1 MAAITDKFTKAYDYF
16 STTLSGSITNADTTI
31 ACADL
36 SDLASVDTAVY
47 FVIDYRDANGAV
59 KTDNSREICKGVISG
74 DDFINC
80 TRGLGGT
87 TAQSHSASAVV
98 ELLSTAVGHN
108 DLIDGILAGHNQDG
122 THDFDTLYDT
132 NGNEMLKTSVA
143 ASAVN
148 EVTVNN
154 AATGGVPGITASG
167 GDTNVHVQ
175 VIGKGNGLTKTSVL
189 RQDDTADSY
198 KHNAIIL
205 SGWGV
210 GTPGAASILSEAI
223 TFGVTFAQ
231 RPIVILTY
239 GGDDTGAAT
248 TLGSGGAERK
258 MAVATAHTVTTTGF
272 TARLST
278 PDATNWTAGDT
289 VFYHWMAIG
298 ELA

>member
-132 NGNEMLKTSVA
+132 NGRYQLPCS
-143 ASAVN
+143 SHLQ
-148 EVTVNN
+148 
-154 AATGGVPGITASG
+154 G
-167 GDTNVHVQ
+167 Q
-175 VIGKGNGLTKTSVL
+175 
-189 RQDDTADSY
+189 
-198 KHNAIIL
+198 
-205 SGWGV
+205 W
-210 GTPGAASILSEAI
+210 
-223 TFGVTFAQ
+223 
-231 RPIVILTY
+231 
-239 GGDDTGAAT
+239 
-248 TLGSGGAERK
+248 
-258 MAVATAHTVTTTGF
+258 
-272 TARLST
+272 
-278 PDATNWTAGDT
+278 PD
-289 VFYHWMAIG
+289 
-298 ELA
+298 